1 MFVRP
6 VSLQARLMA
15 AVIGFVSLILVV
27 VAVITSATLGSAL
40 EQRLQEQLDTTAAKT
55 KSS

>member
-1 MFVRP
+1 
-6 VSLQARLMA
+6 MA